1 MHEREAVAPNTEEV
15 LSHAVWKDVVLVF
28 MRTDGIPLYFISSN

>member
-1 MHEREAVAPNTEEV
+1 MHEREAVAPKTEKV
-15 LSHAVWKDVVLVF
+15 LGHAVWKHVVLVF